1 MSQYKSCIFFM
12 ADGARADVFSM
23 LLDRGDLPNI
33 SKYIV
38 EKGSYREAVSVFP
51 STTGP
56 AYTPY
61 ILGRY
66 PGRCNLPGIRWFDR
80 SKYGQRSKLLSFE
93 RFRSYIGLETYFMNS
108 DVTTDNKSV
117 FEIFPRSVNILNEL
131 SRGVK
136 YRNDRTRF
144 SKLYYK
150 VKSHFTEKTDEVDQ
164 VARKILLRS
173 LKEFPEYVYA
183 VFLGIDT
190 YSHIR
195 HPFHKMTLGSY
206 RMIDETVGAASK
218 FLENEGRL
226 DETLLVLASDHGLSQ
241 SHSHFDTLGFMRKSG
256 YKTLGYTNVLKHFT
270 DADSACMVSGN
281 AMSNLYVKSP
291 EGWGRRSAFEE
302 MGTLVGNLLER
313 PEIDILAGVD
323 AEGRTR
329 IKSRRGEALAWLD
342 EKGLIN
348 YKKLKGDPFGYN
360 GVPRKMTSGEALE
373 QTYGTD
379 YPDAIEQLVQI
390 MESPRTGDL
399 VLSAT
404 SGYDLRATDENPE
417 HCSSHGSLHSDHM
430 IMPIV
435 INYKFKKEN
444 VRSVDLYPTILEL
457 MGHPLPDNYDGVS
470 LVD

>member
-1 MSQYKSCIFFM
+1 M

-23 LLDRGDLPNI
+23 LMERGDLPNI

-61 ILGRY
+61 ILGVY

-80 SKYGQRSKLLSFE
+80 AKFENRRKLLSFE

-108 DVTTDNKSV
+108 DVTKDNKSV

-136 YRNDRTRF
+136 FRNDRTRF

-150 VKSHFTEKTDEVDQ
+150 VKSHFTEKTNEVDQ
-164 VARKILLRS
+164 VARKILLDS

-190 YSHIR
+190 YSHVG
-195 HPFHKMTLGSY
+195 HPFHKMTLESY
-206 RMIDETVGAASK
+206 RLIDETVGAAAK

-226 DETLLVLASDHGLSQ
+226 EETLLVVASDHGLSQ

-291 EGWGRRSAFEE
+291 EGWSRRSTFEE
-302 MGTLVGNLLER
+302 MEALIERLVER
-313 PEIDILAGVD
+313 AEIDILAGLD

-329 IKSRRGEALAWLD
+329 IKSMRGEALAWID
-342 EKGLIN
+342 GKGLLN

-360 GVPRKMTSGEALE
+360 GVPGKMTSEEALDK
-373 QTYGTD
+373 TYSTD
-379 YPDAIEQLVQI
+379 YPDGIEQLVQI
-390 MESPRTGDL
+390 LESPRTGDL

-417 HCSSHGSLHSDHM
+417 HCSSHGSLHRDHM
-430 IMPIV
+430 IMPLV
-435 INYKFKKEN
+435 INHKLKKDK

-457 MGHPLPDNYDGVS
+457 MGYPLPDKFDGVS
-470 LVD
+470 LA

>member
-1 MSQYKSCIFFM
+1 M
-12 ADGARADVFSM
+12 ADGARADVFTS
-23 LLDRGDLPNI
+23 LLERGDLPNI

-38 EKGSYREAVSVFP
+38 DRGSYRDAVSVFP

-61 ILGRY
+61 ILGKY

-80 SKYGQRSKLLSFE
+80 YKYNDRSKLLSFE

-108 DVTTDNKSV
+108 DVTRDNKSV

-136 YRNDRTRF
+136 FRNDRTRF

-150 VKSHFTEKTDEVDQ
+150 VKSHFTDKTDEVDQ
-164 VARKILLRS
+164 AARKILLHS
-173 LKEFPEYVYA
+173 LKELPDYVYA

-190 YSHIR
+190 YSHVM
-195 HPFHKMTLGSY
+195 HPFHKTTIDSY
-206 RMIDETVGAASK
+206 RMIDETVGAAAK

-226 DETLLVLASDHGLSQ
+226 DETLLVVASDHGLSQ

-256 YKTLGYTNVLKHFT
+256 YKTLGYTNVLKYFT
-270 DADSACMVSGN
+270 DADSACMISGN
-281 AMSNLYVKSP
+281 AMCNLYVKSP
-291 EGWGRRSAFEE
+291 EGWSRRSTFEE
-302 MGTLVGNLLER
+302 MEALTANLLER
-313 PEIDILAGVD
+313 EEIDILAGVD
-323 AEGRTR
+323 CEGRTR

-342 EKGLIN
+342 EKGLLN

-360 GVPRKMTSGEALE
+360 GVPAKMTTEQALDR
-373 QTYGTD
+373 TYGTD

-399 VLSAT
+399 VLSAA

-417 HCSSHGSLHSDHM
+417 HYSSHGSLHRDHM
-430 IMPIV
+430 IMPLV
-435 INYKFKKEN
+435 INHKLKREN
-444 VRSVDLYPTILEL
+444 VRSVDIYPTILEL
-457 MGHPLPDNYDGVS
+457 MGHPLPDNCDGIS
-470 LVD
+470 LA

>member
-1 MSQYKSCIFFM
+1 M
-12 ADGARADVFSM
+12 ADGARADVFTS
-23 LLDRGDLPNI
+23 LLERGDLPNI

-38 EKGSYREAVSVFP
+38 DRGSYRDAVSVFP

-61 ILGRY
+61 ILGKY

-80 SKYGQRSKLLSFE
+80 YKYNDRSKLLSFE

-108 DVTTDNKSV
+108 DVTRDNKSV

-136 YRNDRTRF
+136 FRNDTTRF

-150 VKSHFTEKTDEVDQ
+150 VKSHFTDKTDEVDQ
-164 VARKILLRS
+164 AARKILLHS
-173 LKEFPEYVYA
+173 LKELPDYVYA

-190 YSHIR
+190 YSHVM
-195 HPFHKMTLGSY
+195 HPFHKTTIDSY
-206 RMIDETVGAASK
+206 RMIDETVGAAAK

-226 DETLLVLASDHGLSQ
+226 DETLLVVASDHGLSQ

-256 YKTLGYTNVLKHFT
+256 YKTLGYTNVLKYFT
-270 DADSACMVSGN
+270 DADSACMISGN
-281 AMSNLYVKSP
+281 AMCNLYVKSP
-291 EGWGRRSAFEE
+291 EGWGRRSTFEE
-302 MGTLVGNLLER
+302 MEALTGNLLER
-313 PEIDILAGVD
+313 EEIDILAGVD
-323 AEGRTR
+323 GEGRTR

-342 EKGLIN
+342 EKGLLN

-360 GVPRKMTSGEALE
+360 GVPAKMTTEQALDR
-373 QTYGTD
+373 TYGTD

-399 VLSAT
+399 VLSAAL
-404 SGYDLRATDENPE
+404 GYDLRATDENPE
-417 HCSSHGSLHSDHM
+417 HCSSHGSLHRDHM
-430 IMPIV
+430 IMPLV
-435 INYKFKKEN
+435 INHKLKREN
-444 VRSVDLYPTILEL
+444 VRSVDIYPTILEL
-457 MGHPLPDNYDGVS
+457 MGRPLPDNCDGIS
-470 LVD
+470 LA